1 MKRARNSIQIHL
13 AHTLWRG
20 EFEFEQERETGYA
33 FLGYWYKLVAVGKR
47 NKGKNPIPGR
57 EAGLYTGLT
66 TIIKPVTII
75 KSVTKKRRIEP
86 KAPHP

>member
-20 EFEFEQERETGYA
+20 EFEFEQERETGY
-33 FLGYWYKLVAVGKR
+33 GYWYKLVAVGKR
-47 NKGKNPIPGR
+47 NKGKNLIPGG
-57 EAGLYTGLT
+57 EAGLYPGLT